1 MPLVR
6 IDVIAGR
13 SDTELAAIS
22 AAVHRG
28 LVECFGVPERDQFQ
42 VITEHQPG
50 RLVYNASYLDIERT
64 NSFVLV
70 QVFFGTGRTDE
81 QKKAFYAFVTKQ
93 IAERAKT
100 RPEDVMITLVENT
113 RSDWSF
119 GNGVAQYL
127 TLPREQ
133 WK

>member
-1 MPLVR
+1 MPLIR
-6 IDVIAGR
+6 IDVIEGH
-13 SDTELAAIS
+13 SDTELAALS

-42 VITEHQPG
+42 VITEHRPG
-50 RLVYNASYLDIERT
+50 RLVYNSSYLDIERT
-64 NSFVLV
+64 NGIVVV
-70 QVFFGTGRTDE
+70 QVFFATGRTDE
-81 QKKAFYAFVTKQ
+81 QKKAFYEFVTKQ
-93 IAERAKT
+93 IAEHGTT
-100 RPEDVMITLVENT
+100 RPEDVMITLVENS
-113 RSDWSF
+113 RADWSF